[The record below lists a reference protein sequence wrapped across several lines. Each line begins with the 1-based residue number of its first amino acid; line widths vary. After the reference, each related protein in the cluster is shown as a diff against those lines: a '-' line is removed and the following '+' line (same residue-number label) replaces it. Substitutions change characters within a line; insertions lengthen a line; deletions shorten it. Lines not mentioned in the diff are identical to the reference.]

1 MVTPKLGVASI
12 LCLHIYYKKPLWTRS
27 GTRESRDVPS
37 TEGFHITSLKI
48 LFRTMNSLKNIRRT
62 KEIFMYKKY
71 IDTTI
76 RSTKT
81 GNRTENRTPDH
92 RENFMCKWTSMT
104 KEIFLHKNY
113 FEVQKPETGQKI
125 GTRTNRK
132 ILWANEPACQKKF
145 TYIKKFSM
153 RPSEVQKPD
162 PKPTGNFYGWTCMRI
177 QICLHWNFSDRANH
191 VQMTAN
197 CPNNNN

>member
-1 MVTPKLGVASI
+1 MAKKIFSKKFQKKFWPKKIGNFFQNLI
-12 LCLHIYYKKPLWTRS
+12 CEKI
-27 GTRESRDVPS
+27 PS
-37 TEGFHITSLKI
+37 LSQTSLKI

-104 KEIFLHKNY
+104 KEIFLHKN
-113 FEVQKPETGQKI
+113 FFD
-125 GTRTNRK
+125 RTIRSTK
-132 ILWANEPACQKKF
+132 
-145 TYIKKFSM
+145 
-153 RPSEVQKPD
+153 
-162 PKPTGNFYGWTCMRI
+162 TGNRTENRTPDQPEIFMDEPVWEYKFACIGI
-177 QICLHWNFSDRANH
+177 FSIGPTMFKRYQSAP
-191 VQMTAN
+191 TTTK
-197 CPNNNN
+197 

>member
-1 MVTPKLGVASI
+1 MITGDKKQPHASATVLRLFI
-12 LCLHIYYKKPLWTRS
+12 YIYSCLYYSIFL
-27 GTRESRDVPS
+27 
-37 TEGFHITSLKI
+37 ITSLKI

-104 KEIFLHKNY
+104 KEIFLHKI
-113 FEVQKPETGQKI
+113 FFDMTIRSTK
-125 GTRTNRK
+125 
-132 ILWANEPACQKKF
+132 
-145 TYIKKFSM
+145 
-153 RPSEVQKPD
+153 
-162 PKPTGNFYGWTCMRI
+162 TGNRI
-177 QICLHWNFSDRANH
+177 ENRTPDHPEIFMDEPVWEYKFACTKNFSIGPTMFKWYHIAPRR
-191 VQMTAN
+191 TTK
-197 CPNNNN
+197 